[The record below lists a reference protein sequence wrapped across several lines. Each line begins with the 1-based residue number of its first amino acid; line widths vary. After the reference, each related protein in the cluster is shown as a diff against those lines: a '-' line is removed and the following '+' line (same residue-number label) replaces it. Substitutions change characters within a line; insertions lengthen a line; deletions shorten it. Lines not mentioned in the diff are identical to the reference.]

1 MSAQPIAPH
10 YSTPLLA
17 LVSAIM
23 DFPAPSAAT
32 SKDYD
37 TLIQQLNQLCPLQ
50 HFGMLGLSEAGLQW
64 VCEYQISDSFKLQLG
79 LEESRISDQ
88 LDQHIGEGL
97 GQIAQYQSDDG
108 EGLQVQSEPLA
119 QQLHQRQPLEWRT
132 LIKWLNGS
140 IAESCSELMG

>member
-23 DFPAPSAAT
+23 DFPAPSSAT

-37 TLIQQLNQLCPLQ
+37 TLILQLNQLCPWQ

-64 VCEYQISDSFKLQLG
+64 VCEYQIPTAS
-79 LEESRISDQ
+79 
-88 LDQHIGEGL
+88 
-97 GQIAQYQSDDG
+97 
-108 EGLQVQSEPLA
+108 
-119 QQLHQRQPLEWRT
+119 
-132 LIKWLNGS
+132 
-140 IAESCSELMG
+140 SCSWGWKSRASPIN